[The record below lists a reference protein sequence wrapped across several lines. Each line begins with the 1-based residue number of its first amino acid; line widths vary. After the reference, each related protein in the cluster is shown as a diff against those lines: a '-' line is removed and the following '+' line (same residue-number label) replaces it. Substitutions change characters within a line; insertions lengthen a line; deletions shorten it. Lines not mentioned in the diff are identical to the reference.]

1 MGDYTIKNLRT
12 DVEDMAPKFGLSPD
26 VEARFAREP
35 LASENMAL
43 SYQHL
48 APNVR
53 QPFGHRHE
61 EQEEIYVVLDGSGRV
76 KLDDAVLDVAEWDA
90 VRVGKGTVRCF
101 ESGGDGLTLIAIG
114 APKTDPNDAELIQN
128 WWSD

>member
-1 MGDYTIKNLRT
+1 MADYTITNLRA
-12 DVEDMAPKFGLSPD
+12 DVEDMAPKFGMSPD

-35 LASENMAL
+35 LESQTMAL

-48 APNVR
+48 EPNVR
-53 QPFGHRHE
+53 QPFGHKHSD
-61 EQEEIYVVLDGSGRV
+61 QEEVYVVLSGGGRV
-76 KLDDAVLDVAEWDA
+76 KLDDEVLDVAEWDA
-90 VRVGKGTVRCF
+90 VRVGKGTMRCF

-114 APKTDPNDAELIQN
+114 APKTASNDAEMVQG